1 MNSRNLIVIGS
12 STGGVR
18 VLETV
23 FSGLPRLN
31 AVMVLV
37 HHMPR
42 FINQS
47 VADQLQS
54 ISDMDVKVADHR
66 DELVHGCVYVAP
78 SEVHLQVIANRFTEL
93 FPGEK
98 VNFVRPSIDVAMN
111 SLLKRSGDKIIG
123 VVLTGMGADGAAGIT
138 HIKEIDGITIAQDKA
153 TSAIYG
159 MPKAAYETGSVD
171 FVLSPEETR
180 AKLIELV
187 GVRQSHAECGVAVDR
202 TRRHGPL
209 TTPLSLTP

>member
-1 MNSRNLIVIGS
+1 MNSRNLIMIGS

-31 AVMVLV
+31 AAIVLV
-37 HHMPR
+37 HHMPE
-42 FINQS
+42 FINRS
-47 VADQLQS
+47 VADHLQS
-54 ISDMDVKVADHR
+54 LSDMDVKVADHR
-66 DELVHGCVYVAP
+66 DELVPGRVYLAP

-98 VNFVRPSIDVAMN
+98 VNFVCPSVDVAMN
-111 SLLKRSGDKIIG
+111 SLVKRSGDRVIG
-123 VVLTGMGADGAAGIT
+123 VVLTGMGVDGAAGIS
-138 HIKEIDGITIAQDKA
+138 HIKEIGGITIAQDER

-171 FVLSPEETR
+171 FVLSPEGVR

-187 GVRQSHAECGVAVDR
+187 GVRQPRAECGVAIDG
-202 TRRHGPL
+202 TWRRRPLGPR
-209 TTPLSLTP
+209 P

>member
-31 AVMVLV
+31 AAIVLV
-37 HHMPR
+37 HHMPKFMNR
-42 FINQS
+42 SFG
-47 VADQLQS
+47 DHLQS
-54 ISDMDVKVADHR
+54 ISDMGVRVADHR
-66 DELVHGCVYVAP
+66 DELVHGRVYLAP

-93 FPGEK
+93 VPGEK
-98 VNFVRPSIDVAMN
+98 VNFVCPSIDVAMN
-111 SLLKRSGDKIIG
+111 SLVKRSGDKIIG
-123 VVLTGMGADGAAGIT
+123 VVLTGMGVDGAAGIT
-138 HIKEIDGITIAQDKA
+138 HIKEIGGITIAQDER

-159 MPKAAYETGSVD
+159 MPKAAYEAGSVD

-187 GVRQSHAECGVAVDR
+187 GVRQPRAECGVAIDR
-202 TRRHGPL
+202 TRRQRSLGP
-209 TTPLSLTP
+209 TP